1 MTSELEKIMQL
12 KLWDEFVKDYGY
24 IKYSGPKVK
33 RSNIQPKKDYL
44 FPVFWTEEMIISM
57 FRRYEMHKTLPREVA
72 F

>member
-33 RSNIQPKKDYL
+33 RSNIQPKKEYM
-44 FPVFWTEEMIISM
+44 FPMCWTEEMIISS
-57 FRRYEMHKTLPREVA
+57 FRRYELNKNVA
-72 F
+72 A